1 MEGITVLYY
10 LLRPTALPGP
20 RSHAHASLR
29 PAHALRNAQINWMRY
44 LSVMR
49 RPADFSKSIDIA
61 ASVMTVLFVL
71 TGGVGYW
78 RLGAD
83 FDAAV
88 PVTSIIPE
96 GAW

>member
-1 MEGITVLYY
+1 
-10 LLRPTALPGP
+10 
-20 RSHAHASLR
+20 
-29 PAHALRNAQINWMRY
+29 MRY

-61 ASVMTVLFVL
+61 ASIMTVLFVL

-88 PVTSIIPE
+88 PATSVIPE
-96 GAW
+96 GTWYENLQKLYLYLKPGLVVLEGLG